1 MGRRH
6 AAESVPE
13 VEEGI
18 EEIIIQHAKTKWGVR
33 TTQKS
38 VPILV
43 LSKEEPGQP
52 SHSKKGR
59 QHQLEPDR
67 AEGSGEGVST
77 MDDTQTHQF
86 IDEQEY
92 DPPDLETE
100 ESQPQANVCT
110 TLHLC

>member
-1 MGRRH
+1 
-6 AAESVPE
+6 
-13 VEEGI
+13 
-18 EEIIIQHAKTKWGVR
+18 
-33 TTQKS
+33 
-38 VPILV
+38 
-43 LSKEEPGQP
+43 
-52 SHSKKGR
+52 
-59 QHQLEPDR
+59 LEPDR